1 MFRKQ
6 VNRAAMTLLLAGSI
20 FAAGAVC
27 VSAEEAQPEKHI
39 KIYTNLSEANTTYW
53 VWDDIL
59 HAYQDE
65 VYPNFSW
72 EVEVVPDH
80 D

>member
-39 KIYTNLSEANTTYW
+39 KIYTNLSEANTT
-53 VWDDIL
+53 
-59 HAYQDE
+59 
-65 VYPNFSW
+65 
-72 EVEVVPDH
+72 
-80 D
+80 